1 MNDEEVKS
9 AQETVFDLC
18 IALIKD
24 LRHEVYQ
31 EFFHEMLPKAIEV
44 LDTENLAMMDKVF
57 QLLSFAFKYLIK
69 PIRENIKDV
78 FSVYIVLLEHKNRY
92 IRKFSAQSFSF
103 VLRKVTIDQAFMD
116 YVLAF
121 LDEEGAPVSE
131 RIYGLSQLLFEVVS
145 GHSDELHSKGEVVL
159 GALLASEKVSSSHS
173 CRQVIRILYL
183 KLVNE
188 IDVNKLGP
196 VFEQLVANLG
206 KVDDSNRLEL
216 LFKVFNTSVA
226 LKFGR
231 RINQASVIVITQ
243 ALNNLV

>member
-1 MNDEEVKS
+1 MLHYMNDEEVKS

-69 PIRENIKDV
+69 PIRENIKVV

-159 GALLASEKVSSSHS
+159 GALLASERVSESHS
-173 CRQVIRILYL
+173 CR
-183 KLVNE
+183 
-188 IDVNKLGP
+188 VNKLGP